1 MHSLAQPA
9 KDSQDKPPAIIVNVN
24 RVLIPVVVRD
34 KQGRAVGDLKKEDFQ
49 VFDKEK
55 PQPISGFTIER
66 RGATEIQTGSNAGS
80 GKQLVNT
87 PSSASVQS
95 TTAPQRFIVFL
106 FDDMHLTAEDLAHAQ
121 KAGVKMLTAAL
132 DDSDMAAVVSISG
145 RTNSGLIRDRAKLQ
159 EATMSLKK
167 QGFYQAD
174 GAECPNIDYHQAD
187 LIENKHDSTALQ
199 DAVQQ
204 ILVCDPKTP
213 NPVAESLAHSSANR
227 VLALGDQDVQATY
240 ASITEFV
247 RRMAAL
253 PGQRTMILISPGF
266 ISISPAALMAESQIM
281 DLAARSNV
289 TISALDARGLYI
301 TDVSASENIGDRSPQ
316 QVTDFR
322 RSAMS
327 LAEAPMADLAEA
339 TGGTYFHNS
348 NDLDAGF
355 KSLTEAPEYLYVL
368 ELALDNMK
376 PDGTYHRLKVKVD
389 REDLQVEGRSGYF
402 MAKAVKT
409 KK

>member
-1 MHSLAQPA
+1 MKFRRTLWIRLRARSSPAFVLGCLVSVSSMHSLAQPA

-66 RGATEIQTGSNAGS
+66 RGTTEIQTGSNAGS

-167 QGFYQAD
+167 QGLYQAD
-174 GAECPNIDYHQAD
+174 GAACPNIDYHQAD

-247 RRMAAL
+247 RRMAAY
-253 PGQRTMILISPGF
+253 
-266 ISISPAALMAESQIM
+266 
-281 DLAARSNV
+281 
-289 TISALDARGLYI
+289 RG
-301 TDVSASENIGDRSPQ
+301 N
-316 QVTDFR
+316 
-322 RSAMS
+322 
-327 LAEAPMADLAEA
+327 
-339 TGGTYFHNS
+339 
-348 NDLDAGF
+348 
-355 KSLTEAPEYLYVL
+355 
-368 ELALDNMK
+368 
-376 PDGTYHRLKVKVD
+376 
-389 REDLQVEGRSGYF
+389 GR
-402 MAKAVKT
+402 
-409 KK
+409 